1 MCERSSVLSLQMDS
15 EYCMLKWKKKNS
27 LTISC
32 YQLNFQLPFWE
43 RQLCFPKTYRHFNF
57 SRQIC
62 QNRELWEQ
70 PGHPPLQQPVPLRPA
85 LLLGQ
90 PFRPGVL
97 RVGVQP
103 GPQLHPRAGD
113 CEQSR
118 HLAHIIFSN
127 IIRIQHTSLCQ
138 VGSCV
143 QWRSQDFTIND
154 YFLIV

>member
-1 MCERSSVLSLQMDS
+1 MLPIEFPAAFLRKAAMLSED
-15 EYCMLKWKKKNS
+15 K
-27 LTISC
+27 
-32 YQLNFQLPFWE
+32 
-43 RQLCFPKTYRHFNF
+43 RHFNF

-154 YFLIV
+154 QWKLPVKIGYDSTTLWIRIRIPNTDPDPHR